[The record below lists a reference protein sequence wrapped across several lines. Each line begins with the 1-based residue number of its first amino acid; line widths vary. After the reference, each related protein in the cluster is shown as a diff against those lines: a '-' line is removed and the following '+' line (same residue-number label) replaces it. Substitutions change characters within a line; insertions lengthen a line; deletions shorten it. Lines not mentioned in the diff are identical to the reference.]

1 MSTVKVATSKLT
13 ALANAVRSKS
23 GESEGLTLNDIS
35 IIIPSL
41 ATPSIPT
48 STWADGTDEEIAA
61 MLNAHY
67 DDNVD
72 FNIYDHWKEGDK
84 RNVQLSAMAA
94 TGVNEAHVAQT
105 VTMVLVNKGGRTLS
119 NGKECAFIWQQE
131 NCLANDTTLE
141 DGDIISI
148 APGATNIGGWKDC
161 VRRTWCNNVYYNA
174 LPTGFKTLVKQC
186 TNKTSKGNKLTTLDE
201 TQDYC
206 FLPAEFEVQGATT
219 YAADNE
225 ATTQWGYYKTAANKV
240 KKAGSSGKASS
251 WWLRSPHVDRTDT
264 YCGVVWSGAAQAYNI
279 TSSLGIAVAGCI

>member
-23 GESEGLTLNDIS
+23 GESEELTLNDIYT
-35 IIIPSL
+35 IIPSL

-61 MLNAHY
+61 MLDAHY

-72 FNIYDHWKEGDK
+72 FNIYDYWKEGDK

-94 TGVNEAHVAQT
+94 GDNVEAHVAQT

-131 NCLANDTTLE
+131 NCLANGTAGE
-141 DGDIISI
+141 WGYMHS
-148 APGATNIGGWKDC
+148 GQNNSWKDC
-161 VRRTWCNNVYYNA
+161 YRRIWLNDVYYNA
-174 LPTGFKTLVKQC
+174 LPSGFKALVKQC
-186 TNKTSKGNKLTTLDE
+186 TNTTSKGNKQTTFDE

-206 FLPAEFEVQGATT
+206 FLPAEFEVQGAKT
-219 YAADNE
+219 YAVNGE
-225 ATTQWGYYKTAANKV
+225 TTVQWGYYKMAANKV
-240 KKAGSSGKASS
+240 KKAGNSGDACK
-251 WWLRSPHVDRTDT
+251 WWTRSP
-264 YCGVVWSGAAQAYNI
+264 AADGNGFCI
-279 TSSLGIAVAGCI
+279 TSTTGSANNSSLTFLTGFAASGCI